1 MGELRFEKVR
11 GGATLALSNGTT
23 VRGCLFLAPASEFHE
38 GPERIKD
45 VLNGET
51 GFFPFEVDGNGH
63 SHGSDQGVTALI
75 HRDHVVY
82 VTLHNDDEPR
92 TDPGYEFAV
101 TKNVSVL
108 LTDGRRLSGK
118 VRVYSP
124 RGRDRLSDYARIL
137 EVFRYLESPDATH
150 IINSRH
156 IVELRETD
164 RS

>member
-1 MGELRFEKVR
+1 MGELRVEKAR

-23 VRGCLFLAPASEFHE
+23 VRGCLFLAPASAVHD

-51 GFFPFEVDGNGH
+51 GFFPFEIDGNGN
-63 SHGSDQGVTALI
+63 GNGGTALI

-92 TDPGYEFAV
+92 MDPGYEFAV

-108 LTDGRRLSGK
+108 LTDGRRLNGR

-124 RGRDRLSDYARIL
+124 KGRDRLSDYARML
-137 EVFRYLESPDATH
+137 EVFRYLESSDATH

>member
-1 MGELRFEKVR
+1 MGELRVEKAR

-23 VRGCLFLAPASEFHE
+23 VRGCLFLAPASKVHE

-51 GFFPFEVDGNGH
+51 GFFPFEVDGSGNGN
-63 SHGSDQGVTALI
+63 GGTALI

-82 VTLHNDDEPR
+82 ATLHNDDEPR
-92 TDPGYEFAV
+92 MDPGYDFAV
-101 TKNVSVL
+101 THTVSVL
-108 LTDGRRLSGK
+108 LSDGRQLNGK

-124 RGRDRLSDYARIL
+124 KGRDRLSDYARMD

-164 RS
+164 RT